1 MREYANINNV
11 NVGDHVTV
19 CLYTDAISY
28 TVVKKTNRT
37 ISVQK
42 DHQEIDHEKW
52 KPNIIPG
59 GFAGYC
65 VNNYEQTWKV
75 KSNTNAPIDKFF
87 AGKDGFFKSK
97 GSRRKDIILGAH
109 PFYDYN
115 F

>member
-1 MREYANINNV
+1 MGNQDIDCM
-11 NVGDHVTV
+11 GKDS
-19 CLYTDAISY
+19 AIYYGIKMSIHFEQKI
-28 TVVKKTNRT
+28 KKTNKT

-42 DHQEIDHEKW
+42 DHQEIDSEKW
-52 KPNIIPG
+52 KPNILPG
-59 GFAGYC
+59 GFAGHC
-65 VNNYEQTWKV
+65 VNNYEQIWKV
-75 KSNTNAPIDKFF
+75 KSNANAPVGKFF